1 MCLTTDCWR
10 SSANES
16 YLALTAHYM
25 TTDFE
30 LQSVLLEC
38 AQIFDTHTSE
48 NLAKEII
55 RIVEEFSLKDKVIL
69 VVSDNVSNITSA
81 VKKHFGWQHF
91 GCYAHSLNL
100 IVQSA
105 LSSPEIN
112 ELKVKIKTV
121 VSHLKR
127 SSTATE
133 KLVNYQTNS
142 GVKVPLKLVQEVPT
156 RWNSTFYVF
165 KRFHDLQDAVKTS
178 VALIDKGLPILSADD
193 WRNCREIFDVLAP
206 FEDTAKKNSTQ
217 LVVK

>member
-1 MCLTTDCWR
+1 MCLTTDCWT

-48 NLAKEII
+48 NLAKEID

-69 VVSDNVSNITSA
+69 VVSDNASNINIA
-81 VKKHFGWQHF
+81 VKKHLDWQHF

-121 VSHLKR
+121 VSHFKQ

-133 KLVNYQTNS
+133 KLVNYQTKQWCQSTVIVSPKGAYTLEFN
-142 GVKVPLKLVQEVPT
+142 VLCVQKI
-156 RWNSTFYVF
+156 S
-165 KRFHDLQDAVKTS
+165 
-178 VALIDKGLPILSADD
+178 
-193 WRNCREIFDVLAP
+193 
-206 FEDTAKKNSTQ
+206 
-217 LVVK
+217 